1 MGQLEGKVAIITG
14 GARGI
19 GRAYSLGF
27 AREGARV
34 CVADLADGSDVV
46 AEIEAS
52 GGEALA
58 TTVDVS
64 EQASTEAMAAA
75 VIERFGRIDVL
86 VNNAGW
92 FRYATR
98 GPFTEISV
106 EEWDRAFA
114 INVRGSWLCVK
125 AVTPQMRAQG
135 SGRIVNVS
143 SMTVYKGNPLFVHYV
158 ASKAA
163 ILGLTRSLALDLGN
177 DNIAVNTLVPEY
189 IPHDLEYA
197 DELPEI
203 DRRVVAQRV
212 FKRTQTPEDIVGAC
226 IFLASDASAF
236 VTGQS
241 LLVNG
246 GTLVPVGPVRW
257 DSPQAGDG
265 PPSRVTP
272 VAPIP

>member
-1 MGQLEGKVAIITG
+1 
-14 GARGI
+14 
-19 GRAYSLGF
+19 
-27 AREGARV
+27 
-34 CVADLADGSDVV
+34 VV
-46 AEIEAS
+46 AEIEAA

-58 TTVDVS
+58 ATVDVS
-64 EQASTEAMAAA
+64 DEASTEAMAAA

-92 FRYATR
+92 FRYAKR
-98 GPFTEISV
+98 GPFTEIPV

-203 DRRVVAQRV
+203 DQRVVAQRV
-212 FKRTQTPEDIVGAC
+212 FKRTQTPEDMVGAC

-246 GTLVPVGPVRW
+246 GTW
-257 DSPQAGDG
+257 FQ
-265 PPSRVTP
+265 
-272 VAPIP
+272 